1 MNSNQANGKLYDVIV
16 LRFVAII
23 IVVAFHA
30 YGMMYADTHFPALKH
45 IYYRLYF
52 TWNQCVIVNVA
63 MPMFVF
69 VSGYL
74 FAFLWRKG
82 KYQNFWELV
91 KNKAKRVLLP
101 YFIFGLVMMATT
113 NNFHPFTLLYGNY
126 WHLWF
131 LPMLFW
137 CFVVAFFLN
146 KYFISLKAQITIACI
161 SFILSLF
168 PCFIPRLLGVQG
180 VSIWFCWF
188 YLGIIIYNYKE
199 KLILCI
205 AKFRLEYILFI
216 AYLVITIY
224 KPTAYAD
231 VYWYNVIAQ
240 ICIVVVLWYW
250 VNKIDWHKIKLM
262 QPIVSISNFSYGI
275 YIFHNWIQMYLISS
289 TAQRLLP
296 LEKWAAEHTIVF
308 PLCFFLLSFGISYGL
323 TRLLLKTRI
332 GRFLIG

>member
-30 YGMMYADTHFPALKH
+30 YGMMYADTHFPELKY

-113 NNFHPFTLLYGNY
+113 NNFHPLTLLYGNY

-146 KYFISLKAQITIACI
+146 KYFISLKAQIAIACI

-168 PCFIPRLLGVQG
+168 PCFIPHLLGVQG

-275 YIFHNWIQMYLISS
+275 YIFHNWIQIYLISS

-296 LEKWAAEHTIVF
+296 LERWAAGHPILF
-308 PLCFFLLSFGISYGL
+308 PLCFFLLSFGISYVL
-323 TRLLLKTRI
+323 TRLLFKTRI